1 MTTTNTLLDKAR
13 EAAQHAVA
21 SAQDALASAQD
32 KLAEMS
38 RESQQRDLLA
48 GLGSAFY
55 AEQRTGGGRGAVDAA
70 LSAVDD
76 HVAAYGWQQAP
87 APGPASD
94 AAASAEDEAND
105 GPVDLTDLAGDSADP
120 TPGAT
125 S

>member
-1 MTTTNTLLDKAR
+1 MTTTNTLLDRAR

-38 RESQQRDLLA
+38 RESRQRDLLA

-55 AEQRTGGGRGAVDAA
+55 AEQRTGGDRAAVDAA

-76 HVAAYGWQQAP
+76 HVAAYGWQQAQT
-87 APGPASD
+87 PGPASD
-94 AAASAEDEAND
+94 ASDAADSAQDAASDDA
-105 GPVDLTDLAGDSADP
+105 VDLTE
-120 TPGAT
+120 PGAGQFNAKGG
-125 S
+125 